1 MKNLENV
8 SAGWIVVSMLNF
20 LIVGKKSQV
29 QIARSF
35 LDIRRSTAYRT
46 WSYVKML

>member
-20 LIVGKKSQV
+20 LIVGKKISN
-29 QIARSF
+29 SDCKKF
-35 LDIRRSTAYRT
+35 FGHT
-46 WSYVKML
+46 